1 MDMVVSF
8 PGGKRVDAS
17 FRGLTV
23 KTDQPKQ
30 AGGEG
35 AAPSPFEVF
44 LASVGTCAG
53 IYVLGFCQQRG
64 IPTED
69 IRIVQSL
76 DVNPATYMIEQINLD
91 IQLPKDFPAQYK
103 EAVIRSAQMC
113 AVKKHLENPPKFN
126 IQTTIGS

>member
-23 KTDQPKQ
+23 KTDQPVQ
-30 AGGEG
+30 AGGQG
-35 AAPSPFEVF
+35 SAPSPFEVF

-64 IPTED
+64 IPTEE

-76 DVNPATYMIEQINLD
+76 DVNPSTYMIEQINLD
-91 IQLPKDFPAQYK
+91 IQLPKDFPEQYK

-113 AVKKHLENPPKFN
+113 AVKKHLENPPQFN
-126 IQTTIGS
+126 MKTTIGS